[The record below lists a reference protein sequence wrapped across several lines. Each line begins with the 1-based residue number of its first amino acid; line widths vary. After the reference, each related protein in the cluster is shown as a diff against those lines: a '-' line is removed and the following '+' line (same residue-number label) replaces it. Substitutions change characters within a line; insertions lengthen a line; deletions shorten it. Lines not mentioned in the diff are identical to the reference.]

1 VAITNKIS
9 VFSLMAQSLADNAR
23 ESAAPGYYDRAGRAD
38 MNTRLEMLGTAAAG
52 IAHDINN
59 QLTLIL
65 NYIETTDLEGA
76 RKAASRCTALTAGL
90 LSYSR
95 GEALVLAALDVGQF
109 VSEFVAHLTLP
120 PEVHLTIDLK
130 PSLPRI
136 QADPAALNRVIT
148 NLISN
153 ACYAMNGAGTLSIT
167 ASPQTISVSDTG
179 PGIAFVDQ
187 RRIFQPFVS
196 TKGSNGTGLGLAIVR
211 EIMQQHRG
219 SVIVDSAP
227 GEGAKFTLRFP
238 K

>member
-1 VAITNKIS
+1 
-9 VFSLMAQSLADNAR
+9 MAQSLTNNAR
-23 ESAAPGYYDRAGRAD
+23 VSATPGYYDRAGRAN

-65 NYIETTDLEGA
+65 NYIEATDLEGA

-95 GEALVLAALDVGQF
+95 GESLALEALDVAKF
-109 VSEFVAHLTLP
+109 LSEFVAQLTLP
-120 PEVHLTIDLK
+120 PGVHLTIDLK
-130 PSLPRI
+130 PSLPQI
-136 QADPAALNRVIT
+136 QADPTALHRVLT

-153 ACYAMNGAGTLSIT
+153 AADAMKNQGALRIA
-167 ASPQTISVSDTG
+167 ASLQTIEVSDTG
-179 PGIAFVDQ
+179 PGIAPADQ
-187 RRIFQPFVS
+187 RKIFQPFVS

-219 SVIVDSAP
+219 SVTVDSAP
-227 GEGAKFTLRFP
+227 GEGAKFTLRFGS
-238 K
+238 

>member
-1 VAITNKIS
+1 
-9 VFSLMAQSLADNAR
+9 MAQSLADNAR
-23 ESAAPGYYDRAGRAD
+23 GNGTPGYYDRAGRAN

-95 GEALVLAALDVGQF
+95 GEALVLEALDVAKF
-109 VSEFVAHLTLP
+109 VSEFVAQLTLP
-120 PEVHLTIDLK
+120 PGVHLATDLK

-136 QADPAALNRVIT
+136 KADPTALHRVLT
-148 NLISN
+148 NLIAN
-153 ACYAMNGAGTLSIT
+153 ACYAMNGHGALCI
-167 ASPQTISVSDTG
+167 AVSPQTIEVSDTG

-219 SVIVDSAP
+219 SVTVDSAP
-227 GEGAKFTLRFP
+227 GKGARFTLRFP
-238 K
+238 E

>member
-1 VAITNKIS
+1 
-9 VFSLMAQSLADNAR
+9 MAQSLANNAR
-23 ESAAPGYYDRAGRAD
+23 GNGTPGYYDRAGRAD

-65 NYIETTDLEGA
+65 NYIEATDLEGA

-95 GEALVLAALDVGQF
+95 GESLALEALDVAKF
-109 VSEFVAHLTLP
+109 LSEFVAQLTLP
-120 PEVHLTIDLK
+120 PGVHLTIDLK
-130 PSLPRI
+130 PSLPQI
-136 QADPAALNRVIT
+136 QADPTALHRVLT

-153 ACYAMNGAGTLSIT
+153 AADAMKNQGALRIA
-167 ASPQTISVSDTG
+167 ASLQTIEVSDTG
-179 PGIAFVDQ
+179 PGIAPADQ
-187 RRIFQPFVS
+187 RKIFQPFVS

-219 SVIVDSAP
+219 SVTVDSAP
-227 GEGAKFTLRFP
+227 GEGAKFTLRFGS
-238 K
+238 

>member
-1 VAITNKIS
+1 
-9 VFSLMAQSLADNAR
+9 MAQSLAYNAR
-23 ESAAPGYYDRAGRAD
+23 GNGTPGYYDRAGRAD

-95 GEALVLAALDVGQF
+95 GEALVLEALDVGKF
-109 VSEFVAHLTLP
+109 VSEFAAQLTLP
-120 PEVHLTIDLK
+120 PGVLLTIDLK
-130 PSLPRI
+130 PSLPPI
-136 QADPAALNRVIT
+136 QADPIALHRVLT
-148 NLISN
+148 NLVSN
-153 ACYAMNGAGTLSIT
+153 ACDAMKNQGALRIT
-167 ASPQTISVSDTG
+167 ASAGTIEVSDSG
-179 PGIAFVDQ
+179 PGVAPAD
-187 RRIFQPFVS
+187 RKRIFEPFVS

-219 SVIVDSAP
+219 SVVVDSAP
-227 GEGAKFTLRFP
+227 GEGAKFTLRFGV
-238 K
+238 